1 MRGAEAEFYLPK
13 RSRERSCERDSFQR
27 TSTERSDK
35 RLGSFCSSPY
45 AHPHARTH
53 AAFSFSFPPTPLRHP
68 PFFYSRRI
76 QNSVF
81 FFSFPAPRWN
91 ISSGG
96 GEESDPETRTIIKK
110 KKSQE
115 NWASREGADYPSIDK
130 SKFLSEERG
139 GWGGRVVEEGEKEKK
154 KKVQIPSDVEN
165 FCSFFP
171 LVVELRPASY
181 SIFFFFF
188 FYLLSGLYSHL
199 DATLR

>member
-1 MRGAEAEFYLPK
+1 MAPARLRGAEAEFYLPK

-27 TSTERSDK
+27 TSPERSDK

-53 AAFSFSFPPTPLRHP
+53 AAFYFSFPPTPLRHP

-81 FFSFPAPRWN
+81 FPPAPRWN

-96 GEESDPETRTIIKK
+96 GQESDPETRTIII

-139 GWGGRVVEEGEKEKK
+139 DGVVGWWRRGRKK
-154 KKVQIPSDVEN
+154 KKRVQIPSDVEN

-171 LVVELRPASY
+171 LCRGAAASFIQY
-181 SIFFFFF
+181 FFFLSIFFRD
-188 FYLLSGLYSHL
+188 YTAIWTPL
-199 DATLR
+199 